1 MSRAIFSHEVV
12 DPDFQWLLEN
22 YAERN
27 KCTTMVDVTSL
38 PVVLL
43 LLTEEE
49 KQKASGA
56 LYPLTVPE
64 IGDKD
69 MNEASDESDSK

>member
-1 MSRAIFSHEVV
+1 MSRAIFSHGVV
-12 DPDFQWLLEN
+12 DPDFQWLLES

-27 KCTTMVDVTSL
+27 KCTTMVDITSL

-56 LYPLTVPE
+56 LYPLAVPE
-64 IGDKD
+64 IGEKD
-69 MNEASDESDSK
+69 MGEASDESDSK